1 MVVAKMENSL
11 PMRQDKMPDVCW
23 EVGGRFNAGVF
34 TGSAH
39 PLVWD
44 SVVIGANGYL
54 LLGILCLIEAYF
66 KFLC

>member
-1 MVVAKMENSL
+1 
-11 PMRQDKMPDVCW
+11 MPNVCW